1 MALELS
7 EKAIISP
14 VISSRTPQLGPVAA
28 VVGTKTDFELLR
40 RRLLPTGG
48 RIRDLFTG
56 HFFVTDKNGPA
67 LAVTG
72 PVLGAPAAAMVMETL
87 IAWGVRKLLYYGWCG
102 AIAPHVQIGDI
113 VVPNAAVIDEGT
125 SRHYGADLNQTV
137 VPSRRMFDAI
147 CQTLHTEGRPYHE
160 GLIWTTDA
168 LFRETPSKVKSY
180 QQQGALAVEMETSAL
195 FTVAAFYQVEAGC
208 LLVVSDELARLEWQ
222 PGFKDERFKASR
234 AFIPDLIPLI
244 CHRL

>member
-48 RIRDLFTG
+48 RIRDL
-56 HFFVTDKNGPA
+56 
-67 LAVTG
+67 LAVAG